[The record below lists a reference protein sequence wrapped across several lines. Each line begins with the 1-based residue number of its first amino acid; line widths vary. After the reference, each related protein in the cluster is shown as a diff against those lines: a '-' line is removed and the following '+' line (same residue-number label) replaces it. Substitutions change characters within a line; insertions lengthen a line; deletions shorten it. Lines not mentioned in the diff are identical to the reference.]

1 MARDTEAA
9 DLVIRNGKI
18 YTVDRA
24 RAWASAIAVKA
35 GRIVAVGSDADVKP
49 LTGANTRVVDLGG
62 KMAMPG
68 IVDVHTH
75 IMMGGQA
82 ELYETRFPST
92 LGVKEIAER
101 IAKAASNAP
110 AGSWIVGG
118 QWGVEQLA
126 NLNTAEALAALD
138 AASGDHPVL
147 LRDETYHNRWV
158 NSAALRAARIT
169 RDTPNPDQGEIG
181 RDPNTGALT
190 GVMIEAASGMV
201 ERALADS
208 GHYTDA
214 MDRAALSQSI
224 SVLNS
229 FGVTAFL
236 DAASMQPIM
245 AALKQLDDR
254 GELTAWAVAAMPA
267 VEPSFMFGL
276 AGDALFALRENYRS
290 AHVKPDYAKIFLD
303 GVPGAKTAA
312 FHEAYTPDPIRGCC
326 FRGSTMLTV
335 PDLVKIVGKCER
347 QNIAV
352 KIHCAGDAA
361 VTQALDAID
370 VVRSFNGPTT
380 LAHHIAHASYIQD
393 SDIPR
398 FAQLGVAADLSPII
412 WYPTVFLEAHKMAMG
427 EERATKFWPNKSL
440 HEQGALMGGGS
451 DWPVIPNPD
460 PWDGIEGMVTRQNPK
475 GEFAGQSL
483 WPEQALD
490 LATVLETYTINAAKI
505 LGLGRTTGSLEIG
518 KSADLIVLDRNVFEI
533 PATDIA
539 DTRVITTFF
548 EGRVVYQRD

>member
-1 MARDTEAA
+1 MIRDAEAA
-9 DLVIRNGKI
+9 DLVIRNGRI
-18 YTVDRA
+18 YTVDRN
-24 RAWASAIAVKA
+24 RPWATAIAVKA
-35 GRIVAVGSDADVKP
+35 GRIIAVGDDSSTQSLVGKS
-49 LTGANTRVVDLGG
+49 TRVIDLGG

-92 LGVKEIAER
+92 LGVKEIADR

-118 QWGVEQLA
+118 QWGVEQLPHI
-126 NLNTAEALAALD
+126 NTTEALALLD

-147 LRDETYHNRWV
+147 LRDETYHNRWA
-158 NSAALRAARIT
+158 NSAAMRLAKIAK
-169 RDTPNPDQGEIG
+169 DTPNPDKGEIG
-181 RDPNTGALT
+181 RDPKTGELT
-190 GVMIEAASGMV
+190 GVMIEAASGIV
-201 ERALADS
+201 EKTLDQS
-208 GHYTDA
+208 GHYTDE
-214 MDRAALSQSI
+214 MDRAALRQSI

-236 DAASMQPIM
+236 DAAAMQPIL
-245 AALKQLDDR
+245 AALKGLDDR
-254 GELTAWAVAAMPA
+254 GELSAWAVAAMPA
-267 VEPSFMFGL
+267 VEPTFMFGL
-276 AGDALFALRENYRS
+276 AGEALFALREDYRS

-335 PDLVKIVGKCER
+335 PDLVRIIGRCEKL
-347 QNIAV
+347 NIAV

-361 VTQALDAID
+361 VSQALDAID
-370 VVRSFNGPTT
+370 VVRSFNGPTS
-380 LAHHIAHASYIQD
+380 LMHHIAHASYIAPA
-393 SDIPR
+393 DIPR

-412 WYPTVFLEAHKMAMG
+412 WFPTVFLEAHKMAMG
-427 EERATKFWPNKSL
+427 EERATRFWPNKSL
-440 HEQGALMGGGS
+440 HETGALIGGGS

-460 PWDGIEGMVTRQNPK
+460 PWDGIEGMVTRQNPS
-475 GEFAGQSL
+475 GEFVGVSL

-490 LATVLETYTINAAKI
+490 LPTVLETYTISAARI
-505 LGLGRTTGSLEIG
+505 LGLSRVTGSIEIG

-533 PATDIA
+533 PAHDIA
-539 DTRVITTFF
+539 ETQVTTTYF